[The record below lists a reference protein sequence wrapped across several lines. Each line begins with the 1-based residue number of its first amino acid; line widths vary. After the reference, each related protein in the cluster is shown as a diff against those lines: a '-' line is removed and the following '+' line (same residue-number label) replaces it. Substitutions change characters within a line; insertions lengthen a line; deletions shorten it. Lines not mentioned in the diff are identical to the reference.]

1 MKVDAKQHECH
12 IMTMWVAGHYETI
25 RALHLIAVIAWM
37 AGLMYLPRLF
47 VYHSSAVLG
56 GELDAKLIIM
66 ERRLYRGIM
75 VPSMIVVWALG
86 ITLIIGRGGWE
97 LLAVPWMQVKLAVVT
112 GITLIDHL
120 YMRWRKAFERGERP
134 LNHVVFRILNELPFV
149 LMIVAVFMV
158 VLEPFSKP

>member
-1 MKVDAKQHECH
+1 MQS
-12 IMTMWVAGHYETI
+12 MTQWVAAHYEFI
-25 RALHLIAVIAWM
+25 RALHIIAVIAWM

-47 VYHSSAVLG
+47 VYHSSAALG

-75 VPSMIVVWALG
+75 VPSMLVVWALG
-86 ITLIIGRGGWE
+86 ITLIVGRGGWE
-97 LLAVPWMQVKLAVVT
+97 LLAQPWMAIKLAMVSA
-112 GITLIDHL
+112 ITLIDHL

-134 LNHVVFRILNELPFV
+134 LNHIVFRVLNELPFV

-158 VLEPFSKP
+158 VLEPSF

>member
-1 MKVDAKQHECH
+1 MSA
-12 IMTMWVAGHYETI
+12 WVAAHYELI
-25 RALHLIAVIAWM
+25 RALHIIAVIAWM

-47 VYHSSAVLG
+47 VYHSSAAAG

-75 VPSMIVVWALG
+75 VPSMLVVWTLG
-86 ITLIIGRGGWE
+86 ISLIVGRGGWD
-97 LLAVPWMQVKLAVVT
+97 LLAQPWMQVKLAMVIA
-112 GITLIDHL
+112 ITVIDHL

-158 VLEPFSKP
+158 VLEPFSIT

>member
-1 MKVDAKQHECH
+1 MSGV
-12 IMTMWVAGHYETI
+12 TNWVTAHYEVI

-47 VYHSSAVLG
+47 VYHSSAIPG

-66 ERRLYRGIM
+66 ERRLQRGIM
-75 VPSMIVVWALG
+75 VPSMLVVWALG
-86 ITLIIGRGGWE
+86 ITMIVGRGGWE
-97 LLAVPWMQVKLAVVT
+97 LLELPWMQIKLVMVVA
-112 GITLIDHL
+112 ITAIDHL

-134 LNHVVFRILNELPFV
+134 LNHVVFRVLNELPFV

-158 VLEPFSKP
+158 VLEPFAD

>member
-1 MKVDAKQHECH
+1 MQS
-12 IMTMWVAGHYETI
+12 MTQWVAAHYEFI
-25 RALHLIAVIAWM
+25 RALHIIAVIAWM

-47 VYHSSAVLG
+47 VYHSSAALG

-75 VPSMIVVWALG
+75 VPSMLVVWALG
-86 ITLIIGRGGWE
+86 ITLIVGRGGWE
-97 LLAVPWMQVKLAVVT
+97 LLAQPWMAIKLAMVGT
-112 GITLIDHL
+112 ITLIDHL

-134 LNHVVFRILNELPFV
+134 LNHIVFRVLNELPFV

-158 VLEPFSKP
+158 VLEPSF